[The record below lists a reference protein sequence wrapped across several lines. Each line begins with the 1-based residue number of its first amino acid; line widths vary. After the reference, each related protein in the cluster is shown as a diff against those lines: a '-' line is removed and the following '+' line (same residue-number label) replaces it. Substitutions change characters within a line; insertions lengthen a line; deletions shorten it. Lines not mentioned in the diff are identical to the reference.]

1 MATNFIKLFSCVAM
15 VLCMVHQSEA
25 KPSGGTMRYLKLKCD
40 YQCMTDFDMCSSL
53 CENMEM
59 YIMCFRAQGSCRK
72 HCKSKY
78 GVERKP
84 RSLYPTATLVPD
96 KIRIFRA
103 RLDAALKKKKE
114 QWKSG

>member
-1 MATNFIKLFSCVAM
+1 MTANFIKLFSCVTM

-84 RSLYPTATLVPD
+84 RHLETTGLPLVPD
-96 KIRIFRA
+96 KIRVFRD
-103 RLDAALKKKKE
+103 RLDAELKKKKE
-114 QWKSG
+114 Q